1 MPLFFA
7 YAQSRFSH
15 DMALFTFSYPFQIR
29 TYAAALCID
38 TKFKG
43 GNDNFG
49 LAPCIKD
56 GQGGGEQVCYCFN
69 KPIKNTATFRT
80 VKIDNIV

>member
-1 MPLFFA
+1 MTEKMLTGTLNLNTNKKKFCL
-7 YAQSRFSH
+7 Q
-15 DMALFTFSYPFQIR
+15 FQIR

-56 GQGGGEQVCYCFN
+56 GQGGGEQVKF
-69 KPIKNTATFRT
+69 KT
-80 VKIDNIV
+80 DES